1 MIPVQPFP
9 YDVWAASDVVTLVS
23 EARQFK
29 PNLDA
34 VFVINRK
41 IVNAAIGRDVAGAL
55 ADFNIPVSD
64 HALHQRVV
72 YAESAAR
79 GLGVIA
85 L

>member
-1 MIPVQPFP
+1 MIPVQPVP

-41 IVNAAIGRDVAGAL
+41 IVNMVYAPGEDRL
-55 ADFNIPVSD
+55 ADVSF
-64 HALHQRVV
+64 
-72 YAESAAR
+72 R
-79 GLGVIA
+79 GKS
-85 L
+85 